1 MATIQLRRD
10 TTLNWETIEP
20 TLKLGEPGLELD
32 TGLLKMG
39 DGTTIWSLLPY
50 MPGGDITESQIT
62 DLGTEIATKTELADT
77 VGDITMNA
85 GYF

>member
-10 TTLNWETIEP
+10 TTLNWETKEP

-32 TGLLKMG
+32 NGLMKMG
-39 DGTTIWSLLPY
+39 DGINIWSNLPY
-50 MPGGDITESQIT
+50 MPGGDITESQII
-62 DLGTEIATKTELADT
+62 DLGTEIATKTELADSI
-77 VGDITMNA
+77 GDITMNA

>member
-1 MATIQLRRD
+1 MATIRLRRD
-10 TTLNWETIEP
+10 TTLNWETIDP
-20 TLKLGEPGLELD
+20 ILQQGEQGLELD

-39 DGTTIWSLLPY
+39 DGVTIWTLLPY